1 MCLSGKSFPEFPVIS
16 VPFLATLDKTC
27 LKIGMSR
34 ITLTDCIISENFVFE
49 FYIS

>member
-1 MCLSGKSFPEFPVIS
+1 MCLSRKSFPEFPVIS
-16 VPFLATLDKTC
+16 VPFLATLDKAC

-34 ITLTDCIISENFVFE
+34 ITLSDGIISDNFVFE